1 MRPDEL
7 ERRLPERL
15 AASDRFPRAGLLHVL
30 MLPDFEG
37 ADRIGGLGEPED
49 PDVRRAVDRLRGGSD
64 ASGRARRD
72 AAGKRGQQVAE
83 QSQGWRHMNRLMRPT
98 LLTFVISLVGWG
110 LIAVW
115 DEDSRAIA
123 SWMLTWQRIAL
134 DVAIVSGLVML
145 ALLVYAA
152 WERLSR

>member
-1 MRPDEL
+1 
-7 ERRLPERL
+7 
-15 AASDRFPRAGLLHVL
+15 
-30 MLPDFEG
+30 
-37 ADRIGGLGEPED
+37 
-49 PDVRRAVDRLRGGSD
+49 
-64 ASGRARRD
+64 
-72 AAGKRGQQVAE
+72 
-83 QSQGWRHMNRLMRPT
+83 MNRLMRPT
-98 LLTFVISLVGWG
+98 LLTFVVSLVGWG

-115 DEDSRAIA
+115 DEDRRAVA